1 MSQKWHA
8 GLSRHT
14 WCGAA
19 PVSHVTTRATCHAP
33 TRRAAGK
40 KAADQAEK
48 DELEAGALVKIQ
60 AAIEAGK
67 GARTAQLNKDEAAAV
82 KVRACGVHVGWFR

>member
-1 MSQKWHA
+1 MRRIWVH
-8 GLSRHT
+8 RRPHT
-14 WCGAA
+14 WPRGK
-19 PVSHVTTRATCHAP
+19 PRVTRHVPCATCHSP
-33 TRRAAGK
+33 TRRPAGK

-82 KVRACGVHVGWFR
+82 KVRACLLCGDSAA